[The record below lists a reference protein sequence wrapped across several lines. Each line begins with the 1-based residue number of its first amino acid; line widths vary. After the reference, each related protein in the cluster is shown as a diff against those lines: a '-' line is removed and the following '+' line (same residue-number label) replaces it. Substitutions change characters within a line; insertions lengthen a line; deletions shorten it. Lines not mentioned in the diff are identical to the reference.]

1 MKEIFLLGYNEEK
14 EFQDFLQQMEKKFN
28 IKIRC
33 SPALGSL
40 VVACSKGLVASPQLL
55 TTTARGVVMCG

>member
-33 SPALGSL
+33 APALVSSL
-40 VVACSKGLVASPQLL
+40 VCSMQQKGSCVRITSASHHCHPL
-55 TTTARGVVMCG
+55 CG